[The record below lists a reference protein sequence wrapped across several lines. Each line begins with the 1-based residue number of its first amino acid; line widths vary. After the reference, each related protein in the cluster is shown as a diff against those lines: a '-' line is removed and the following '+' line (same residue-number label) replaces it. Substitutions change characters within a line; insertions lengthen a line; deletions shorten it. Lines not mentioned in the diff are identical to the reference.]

1 MNDLTTA
8 LLDTLEDLHDAIDH
22 GCDRATLD
30 TLRIKA
36 GSLVLQMQEQLD
48 ELDYEYALMC
58 CEIGPDMAEHYK
70 QAYLFS
76 IRTRLEEAA

>member
-48 ELDYEYALMC
+48 ELDYEYVLMC

-70 QAYLFS
+70 QVFLFS
-76 IRTRLEEAA
+76 IFKRLEEAA